1 MEYLREPMGMVNK
14 HIGYI
19 YLVDE
24 NCKIRWAGCGLA
36 TGDEDISLQNCTRV
50 LLQRLSKGKD
60 VSKDADPSAA
70 DNLPV
75 SSPE

>member
-1 MEYLREPMGMVNK
+1 MGMVNK

-24 NCKIRWAGCGLA
+24 NCKIRWAGCGFA
-36 TGDEDISLQNCTRV
+36 TEDEDVSLQNCTRV

-60 VSKDADPSAA
+60 VSKDTDPPVAESS
-70 DNLPV
+70 PV